1 MANNIERATEGIEV
15 GFHGRLDIYT
25 AAESITAENVL
36 EEVNKALFWHA
47 KNLWEETELLWY
59 RRGVQP
65 ILNRTKKRNKFVCNK
80 VVENTYEEVVT
91 FKSGYFLTQP
101 CSYISR
107 TEESQER
114 VRMLN
119 EYLYRSGKIQADND
133 IVNWFH
139 TVGKACLL
147 VEPGDDDE
155 TPIKAYCLD
164 PRQAFVVYSVRPGN
178 KPMMGVNAVTIDKT
192 LFVDVYTADAVYRLY
207 GESAPSTTTK
217 AMWPLMP
224 VCSAVTEV
232 LPNTIGKVPMVE
244 YRYNSEN
251 MSAPEPALPLLNALN
266 TVLSNRLDG
275 IEQFVQSLMVVYNA
289 DLPEGEDASTIKD
302 SGILLLKSTGEQK
315 SDIKILAEQLDQGQT
330 QTLVDYIY
338 NRVLSICKLPIV
350 RYGMTSTSDTGAAAL
365 SRDGWYQ
372 ADNDAR
378 NTEDEFKRSNRY
390 FDEIFVEVLRRRG
403 LLDISTTAF
412 ELQFVRNETSNV
424 VSKSQAL
431 LNLLNAG
438 MAPVLAFGKS
448 GISNDPL
455 SDVAMSEKWLKL
467 KLGDPDREPTAEDQ
481 VIEEATDEV
490 TTEEVVDNGT
500 AV

>member
-1 MANNIERATEGIEV
+1 MANNIERATEGAEY
-15 GFHGRLDIYT
+15 GYHGRLDIYT
-25 AAESITAENVL
+25 AAERITAENVL
-36 EEVNKALFWHA
+36 EEVNNALYWHS

-59 RRGVQP
+59 RRGIQP
-65 ILNRTKKRNKFVCNK
+65 ILHRKKQRNKYVCNK
-80 VVENTYEEVVT
+80 AVENHYEEIVT
-91 FKSGYFLTQP
+91 FKNGYFLTQP
-101 CSYISR
+101 AYYIAR
-107 TEESQER
+107 TEDSQEQ
-114 VRMLN
+114 VKMLN
-119 EYLYRSGKIQADND
+119 EYLYRSGKLDADND

-155 TPIKAYCLD
+155 TPIRAYCLD

-178 KPMMGVNAVTIDKT
+178 KPMMGVNAVTINGK
-192 LFVDVYTADAVYRLY
+192 LYVDVYTEDAVYRLF
-207 GESAPSTTTK
+207 GEDAPKTYTK

-224 VCSAVTEV
+224 VCSTVTEV
-232 LPNTIGKVPMVE
+232 LPNVIGKVPMVE

-251 MSAPEPALPLLNALN
+251 MSAPEPALPLLDALN

-275 IEQFVQSLMVVYNA
+275 IEQFVQSLMVIYNA
-289 DLPEGEDASTIKD
+289 DLPEGEDANTIKD

-330 QTLVDYIY
+330 QTLVDDIY
-338 NRVLSICKLPIV
+338 NRVLAICKVPIV

-390 FDEIFVEVLRRRG
+390 FDDIFTEVLRRRG
-403 LLDISTTAF
+403 LLDINTTEF

-431 LNLLNAG
+431 LNLLSAG

-467 KLGDPDREPTAEDQ
+467 KLGDPDTVGIDETTPENP
-481 VIEEATDEV
+481 EEATTVDEEG
-490 TTEEVVDNGT
+490 TDDGT